1 MSSTPVRIPPPA
13 QPFVS
18 REVVA
23 CPEAWKIDSIGALV
37 LIGLSAVA
45 YFAGVN
51 PLLQRH
57 AMVQNQRIELAAARD
72 KSGET
77 QQMLS
82 VLNRQLGVARKSL
95 AASPLCLQ
103 PVAGLNQRLALVTDL
118 ATRGGAGLDDLQPGK
133 STAGAQY
140 DVLPIHVAGTGTFP
154 AFAGLLHQLRQDF
167 PDTALGS
174 LEISGNPQDEAGA
187 AKFSVELL
195 WYTEPSKPAGKPRVK
210 ADDAPQ
216 SDRAK

>member
-1 MSSTPVRIPPPA
+1 MSSTPVKSTPPA
-13 QPFVS
+13 RPFVS
-18 REVVA
+18 RDIIT
-23 CPEAWKIDSIGALV
+23 CPDAWKIDSIGALV
-37 LIGLSAVA
+37 LISLSALA

-57 AMVQNQRIELAAARD
+57 AMVQNQRIELVAARD
-72 KSGET
+72 KSAEV
-77 QQMLS
+77 QQMLT
-82 VLNRQLGVARKSL
+82 VLNRQLGVAQKSL
-95 AASPLCLQ
+95 AASPLRLQ

-140 DVLPIHVAGTGTFP
+140 DALPIHVAGTGTFP
-154 AFAGLLHQLRQDF
+154 AFAGLLHRLRQDF
-167 PDTALGS
+167 PDTALSS
-174 LEISGNPQDEAGA
+174 LEISGNPQDEAGT

-210 ADDAPQ
+210 IDDAPQ
-216 SDRAK
+216 NDRAK